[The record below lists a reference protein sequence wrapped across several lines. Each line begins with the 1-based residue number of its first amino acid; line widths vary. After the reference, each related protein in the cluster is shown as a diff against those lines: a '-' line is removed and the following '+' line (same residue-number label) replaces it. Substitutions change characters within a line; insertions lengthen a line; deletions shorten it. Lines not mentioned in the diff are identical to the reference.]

1 MSSKAADSTM
11 KTKQTRSAFSNL
23 YILTGLV
30 AVGTVMVVFAGYADE
45 RSGTNEASRQRV
57 PTIPPPHGSVTEAW
71 VNRIDGPAHGSD
83 HGHDVKTDAAGN
95 VLVTGWIET
104 STGNTDSYTVK
115 YSPQGDLLWENTY
128 AGSATGTDYGYAL
141 TLDPSGNV
149 YVAGFGNGT
158 NPATFDI
165 FVLKYDADGNSVWT
179 QRWTSPI
186 TNYSAYAYSIAVDN
200 QGNVFTTGFESD
212 GFTDGEFITLKFN
225 SSGVLQWAT
234 PYNGSTSSI
243 DYANHIVVDSDG
255 NSYITGWSGGANNLH
270 DMTTIKYDADGNELW
285 VKRYNGSADDN
296 DYAYWLA
303 LDGSGNV
310 YVAGQSVET
319 GSDND
324 ITTIKY
330 APNGDEIWVRHYD
343 GPAHGYDA
351 GQAIA
356 VDADGNAYVTG
367 NHTLATGLECVTL
380 KYSAAGDLL
389 WTASFNGPDA
399 SGGVFISIAL
409 DDAASA
415 YVTGFVF
422 SGGAGDSATVKYDTN
437 GIEQWAQLYDGP
449 GHSSDGAYAVAVDNN
464 HNAVIAGYSTGDG
477 TDYDY
482 TTIKYSES
490 TTSTP
495 TPTVTPS
502 ATPTATST
510 PTVTPSITPTPSP
523 TPTSTSTPRPRP
535 SPRPR
540 PIPPPRPTPPAP

>member
-1 MSSKAADSTM
+1 MSSKPADNTM
-11 KTKQTRSAFSNL
+11 KAKQKRCAFSTL
-23 YILTGLV
+23 HTLTGLV
-30 AVGTVMVVFAGYADE
+30 AIGTVLAVFAGYAGE
-45 RSGTNEASRQRV
+45 RTGTGEASGKRL
-57 PTIPPPHGSVTEAW
+57 PSFHSPHGSVTEAW

-95 VLVTGWIET
+95 VFVTGWIET
-104 STGNTDSYTVK
+104 TTGNPDSYTVK
-115 YSPQGDLLWENTY
+115 YSPDGDLLWENTY
-128 AGSATGTDYGYAL
+128 TGSATGTDYGYAL
-141 TLDPSGNV
+141 TLDPRGNV

-270 DMTTIKYDADGNELW
+270 DMTTIKYDPDGNELW

-367 NHTLATGLECVTL
+367 NHTIATGLECVTL

-409 DDAASA
+409 DDTASA

-449 GHSSDGAYAVAVDNN
+449 GHSSDGAYAIAVDNN
-464 HNAVIAGYSTGDG
+464 HNVAIAGYSTGAG

-482 TTIKYSES
+482 TTIKYVE
-490 TTSTP
+490 TATPTP

-502 ATPTATST
+502 
-510 PTVTPSITPTPSP
+510 V
-523 TPTSTSTPRPRP
+523 TPTSTPAPTGTPTPRPAP

-540 PIPPPRPTPPAP
+540 PTPRPRP

>member
-1 MSSKAADSTM
+1 MNGRVVDTSM
-11 KTKQTRSAFSNL
+11 KMKQTQFAFSNL
-23 YILTGLV
+23 SILTGLTAAGIV
-30 AVGTVMVVFAGYADE
+30 LTAFVVHGAG
-45 RSGTNEASRQRV
+45 RTSSNKPQRQQLPSGPA
-57 PTIPPPHGSVTEAW
+57 PHGSVTEAW
-71 VNRIDGPAHGSD
+71 VRRINGPASGSD
-83 HGHDVKTDAAGN
+83 HGHDVATDATGN
-95 VLVTGWIET
+95 VYVTGWIET
-104 STGNTDSYTVK
+104 SAGNEDCHTVK
-115 YSPQGDLLWENTY
+115 YSPDGDVLWEDTY
-128 AGSATGTDYGYAL
+128 AGSATGTDYGY
-141 TLDPSGNV
+141 TLAVDQDGNA
-149 YVAGFGNGT
+149 YVGGFGNGD

-165 FVLKYDADGNSVWT
+165 FILKYDSNGNRVWT
-179 QRWTSPI
+179 QRWSSPI

-200 QGNVFTTGFESD
+200 QSNVFTTGFESD

-225 SSGVLQWAT
+225 SSGALQWAT

-243 DYANHIVVDSDG
+243 DYANCIVVDGDG

-270 DMTTIKYDADGNELW
+270 DMTTIKYDPDGNELW

-343 GPAHGYDA
+343 GPAHGYDT

-409 DDAASA
+409 DDVASA

-422 SGGAGDSATVKYDTN
+422 SSGAGDSATVKYDTN

-449 GHSSDGAYAVAVDNN
+449 GYSSDGAYAIAVDNN
-464 HNAVIAGYSTGDG
+464 HNVAIAGYSTGVG

-490 TTSTP
+490 GMGTP
-495 TPTVTPS
+495 TPT
-502 ATPTATST
+502 PTLP
-510 PTVTPSITPTPSP
+510 PT
-523 TPTSTSTPRPRP
+523 
-535 SPRPR
+535 
-540 PIPPPRPTPPAP
+540 